1 MRMGRCPGTNKR
13 ARPTGF
19 APRIERQ
26 LLFPGRFGL
35 FPRALGRFGHE
46 TFLDG
51 GCRNTDVTHLAVY
64 DRLDALQVGHEA
76 PRSEEHTSEL
86 QSLAYLVCRLL
97 LEKKKPPAISSGL
110 VVVIVIHFPSS
121 SRLRR
126 LRRRRP
132 RSSSSVRPSLPALP
146 PARCRRG
153 ARCCPGSG

>member
-76 PRSEEHTSEL
+76 PLRDCSHVRTDAALFLGLAAAPNNAAFNRAFAGQFTKSSHINWSPKRSAEPNIKSRR
-86 QSLAYLVCRLL
+86 CKPLL
-97 LEKKKPPAISSGL
+97 
-110 VVVIVIHFPSS
+110 
-121 SRLRR
+121 
-126 LRRRRP
+126 
-132 RSSSSVRPSLPALP
+132 
-146 PARCRRG
+146 
-153 ARCCPGSG
+153 